1 MHPKKEVLA
10 DLGFIVKRSLVTL
23 PVRTSSYTGYHDRL
37 MNMLL
42 EYMYMQDLFT
52 VICLPHHLFLG
63 VRLEIHPVFYA
74 GSLHPEPAL
83 SAVQTNRD

>member
-10 DLGFIVKRSLVTL
+10 NHDFIVKRSLVTL

-42 EYMYMQDLFT
+42 KYMYMQDLFT
-52 VICLPHHLFLG
+52 VICLPRHLQVKNNNNIFPLSC
-63 VRLEIHPVFYA
+63 F
-74 GSLHPEPAL
+74 AL
-83 SAVQTNRD
+83 

>member
-1 MHPKKEVLA
+1 MVSTTTLWHTVVRE
-10 DLGFIVKRSLVTL
+10 LGFS
-23 PVRTSSYTGYHDRL
+23 
-37 MNMLL
+37 
-42 EYMYMQDLFT
+42 
-52 VICLPHHLFLG
+52 HLFLG